1 MATHAYPAN
10 GTEAVFTP
18 NPSFSNA
25 TTVKIWYYA
34 PSMGADGMK
43 LNGTSVGN
51 QLATTSGTLTKTFDV
66 TGTGFTSLAWSKGIN
81 STDSGLLRIDVD
93 GKQLVDSSIS
103 VTDVPAVAC
112 TVRANQSAGFS
123 IVKVDDPTNT
133 QSRAHGLNKKPDL
146 IICKSLLL
154 QIAGIRIT
162 VLWDIQNIS
171 T

>member
-51 QLATTSGTLTKTFDV
+51 QLAYDQV
-66 TGTGFTSLAWSKGIN
+66 VN
-81 STDSGLLRIDVD
+81 SDKD
-93 GKQLVDSSIS
+93 
-103 VTDVPAVAC
+103 
-112 TVRANQSAGFS
+112 F
-123 IVKVDDPTNT
+123 
-133 QSRAHGLNKKPDL
+133 
-146 IICKSLLL
+146 
-154 QIAGIRIT
+154 
-162 VLWDIQNIS
+162 
-171 T
+171 